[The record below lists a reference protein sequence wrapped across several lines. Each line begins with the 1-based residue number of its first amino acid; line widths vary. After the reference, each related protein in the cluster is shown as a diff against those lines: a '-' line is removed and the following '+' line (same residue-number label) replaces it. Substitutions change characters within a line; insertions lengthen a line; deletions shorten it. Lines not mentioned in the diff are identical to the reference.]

1 MEKVG
6 FGAIS
11 QSSSRVCVNWVSF
24 PAPTLVP
31 GASVYC
37 LGAVSV
43 YTGRTLCSEIKRERG
58 NQVFLDTFYVARFT
72 VLEEEKLEKEM
83 VKLFHLSL

>member
-1 MEKVG
+1 LK
-6 FGAIS
+6 
-11 QSSSRVCVNWVSF
+11 Q
-24 PAPTLVP
+24 
-31 GASVYC
+31 
-37 LGAVSV
+37 
-43 YTGRTLCSEIKRERG
+43 IKRERG